1 MPFDDAGGL
10 GGLGSLVAGWLAQ
23 VSKLHICVLGR
34 SAHGVGNSAWLPSWN
49 SPASVTAMQCDVGSS
64 ADVTALRQTVLLGP
78 VRVLMHAGGAL
89 RDSAVAQQ
97 SMSSVRH
104 SFAGKLQV
112 CFFRT
117 LILLTRI
124 WTLHFE
130 SI

>member
-1 MPFDDAGGL
+1 VPSDDAGGL

-34 SAHGVGNSAWLPSWN
+34 SAHGVGDSAWLPRRD
-49 SPASVTAMQCDVGSS
+49 SPASITAMQCDIGSS
-64 ADVTALRQTVLLGP
+64 ADVTALWQTVLLGP

-89 RDSAVAQQ
+89 QDSAVAQQ

-112 CFFRT
+112 RFFRT
-117 LILLTRI
+117 MILLTLV
-124 WTLHFE
+124 WNLCCE
-130 SI
+130 PS